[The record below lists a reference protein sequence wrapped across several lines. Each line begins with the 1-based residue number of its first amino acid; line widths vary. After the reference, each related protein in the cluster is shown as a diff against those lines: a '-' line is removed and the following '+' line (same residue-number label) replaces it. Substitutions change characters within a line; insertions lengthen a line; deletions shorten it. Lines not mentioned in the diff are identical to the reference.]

1 MLAWRPNPET
11 GRLERADSQPWCK
24 DLPEGSHRYPAEW
37 LKKRYS
43 WVDEEMRPLKPEL
56 PHATEEDAEVTYD
69 EPPAGRIHM
78 SCWKGSELEAGVD
91 NAALVL
97 DAAEEDLDMKLARE
111 LYEKGQGTMRQEKL
125 DELVTGIRGA
135 PTAGGSAAEKKKQW
149 RRKRRQMRTM
159 MRKSMIRWRR
169 TQQELLSQYSR
180 RQLLQTLVP
189 EAGRSKQAKRK
200 QDEGKSKTSVKVL
213 WDVSESG

>member
-37 LKKRYS
+37 LRKRYS
-43 WVDEEMRPLKPEL
+43 WVDEAMRPLKPEL
-56 PHATEEDAEVTYD
+56 PYATEEDAEATYD

-78 SCWKGSELEAGVD
+78 SCWKGNELEAGVD
-91 NAALVL
+91 NSALVL
-97 DAAEEDLDMKLARE
+97 DVEEENLDMKLARE
-111 LYEKGQGTMRQEKL
+111 LYEKGQCAMRREKL
-125 DELVTGIRGA
+125 DELVTGIRGVS
-135 PTAGGSAAEKKKQW
+135 TAGGSADEKKKVW

-159 MRKSMIRWRR
+159 MRKSMKRWRR
-169 TQQELLSQYSR
+169 TQRELLDLYSR

-189 EAGRSKQAKRK
+189 EAGRNKQTKRK
-200 QDEGKSKTSVKVL
+200 SDEGKSKKSVKVL